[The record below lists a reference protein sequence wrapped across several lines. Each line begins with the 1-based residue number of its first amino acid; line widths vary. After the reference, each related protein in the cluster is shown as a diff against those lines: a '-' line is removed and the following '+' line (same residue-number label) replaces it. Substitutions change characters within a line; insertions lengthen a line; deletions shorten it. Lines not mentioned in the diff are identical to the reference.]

1 GELGAP
7 DIETAPAFSER
18 VIGALEEIVR
28 REGEGRQVAIVTSN
42 GVIGRLLLHVT
53 EERDAERHGPTQ
65 RLMNS
70 SRSLVSVD
78 SGKLAVVAKNLVDHL
93 PNADLHTFI

>member
-1 GELGAP
+1 
-7 DIETAPAFSER
+7 
-18 VIGALEEIVR
+18 
-28 REGEGRQVAIVTSN
+28 
-42 GVIGRLLLHVT
+42 
-53 EERDAERHGPTQ
+53 
-65 RLMNS
+65 MNS